1 MQGAAP
7 SDKDGGRQFVGQEK
21 GHETAQGVVVQ
32 LRGQQFGILL
42 RLIVLLVQFAI
53 ITDTTATEEGGE
65 KGKYLFP
72 SSYYDLIIKFHPV
85 AYFAFVYI
93 KY

>member
-1 MQGAAP
+1 MQGAAAT
-7 SDKDGGRQFVGQEK
+7 DQDGRRQFVGQEE

-32 LRGQQFGILL
+32 LRGQQFWLVI
-42 RLIVLLVQFAI
+42 RLILLLVQFAI
-53 ITDTTATEEGGE
+53 VTDTTAIEEGGE